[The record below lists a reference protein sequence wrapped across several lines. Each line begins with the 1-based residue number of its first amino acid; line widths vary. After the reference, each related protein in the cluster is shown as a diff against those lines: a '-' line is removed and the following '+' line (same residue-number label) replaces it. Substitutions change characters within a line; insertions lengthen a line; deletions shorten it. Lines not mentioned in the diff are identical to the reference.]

1 MIFLTKKRFLVLAIG
16 AFCLF
21 PITAYSQSSSD
32 NNTNSSQ
39 SNFVWGLLG
48 GIGVTSTVIG
58 WIVKNYLDESKK
70 NAERARQLDTDK
82 SVNSGLDPVRILLKE
97 FEERLDKFDKEF
109 DKYQLLG
116 EERYNRQK
124 EVNRE
129 IIEDKIANGCQRV
142 EQRAMEEIKA
152 LQKQTKD
159 NSMDIQKLEKLV
171 SEYVLSNQKMI
182 KEISEMNGLTR
193 EEIRVATSKTEI
205 LTNLVTNI
213 YEKLSPR

>member
-1 MIFLTKKRFLVLAIG
+1 MIFLTKKRFLTLAIS

-21 PITAYSQSSSD
+21 PITAYSQSSSS
-32 NNTNSSQ
+32 NNSSQ
-39 SNFVWGLLG
+39 SNFTWGVIG
-48 GIGVTSTVIG
+48 GIGVTTAVG
-58 WIVKNYLDESKK
+58 WLIKNYLDESKK

-129 IIEDKIANGCQRV
+129 IIEDKISNACQRV
-142 EQRAMEEIKA
+142 EQHAMAEIRELKR
-152 LQKQTKD
+152 QTEN
-159 NSMDIQKLEKLV
+159 NSIDIQELKKLI

-182 KEISEMNGLTR
+182 DKISEFNALTR
-193 EEIRVATSKTEI
+193 EEISKVTSKTDI
-205 LTNLVTNI
+205 LTDLVTRT
-213 YEKLSPR
+213 YENLSPR